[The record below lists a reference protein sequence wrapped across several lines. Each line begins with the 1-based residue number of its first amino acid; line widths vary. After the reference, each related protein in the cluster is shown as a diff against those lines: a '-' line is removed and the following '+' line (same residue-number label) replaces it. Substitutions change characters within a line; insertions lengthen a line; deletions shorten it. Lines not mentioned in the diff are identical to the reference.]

1 MARKPVGSA
10 GRKGGS
16 PALVTGLPAVLAMLA
31 AAVPAAAEERWQV
44 SVSPYLWV
52 PTLTNTLETPFG
64 DVSSSL
70 SRSDVLGDLDFAL
83 MGVVDARRGRLTLAL
98 DLVYSDLTTERGTPL
113 GTLFDKARV
122 GMKLTALTG
131 YAGWRLHEDD
141 RVSFDVLGGLRHFRL
156 DSTLTLTPG
165 ALAGREYDFDDDWTV
180 PVLGAR
186 SVVRFD
192 GGWFG
197 TLTADLGSWDG
208 DYTWQ
213 GVATVGRRL
222 GENWSVQGGWR
233 YMEFDRSV
241 DGADLQVELNGPLL
255 GATYRF

>member
-1 MARKPVGSA
+1 V
-10 GRKGGS
+10 
-16 PALVTGLPAVLAMLA
+16 LVALA

-113 GTLFDKARV
+113 GALFDKARV

-131 YAGWRLHEDD
+131 YAGWRLHEDE
-141 RVSFDVLGGLRHFRL
+141 RVSFDLMGGLRHFRL

-213 GVATVGRRL
+213 GVATIGRRL

-241 DGADLQVELNGPLL
+241 DGADLKVELNGPLL